1 LSARILFIK
10 HIDPLALYRYI
21 ARTHTA
27 GSSKMERKFFQLI
40 GGWVVAITIFVIGA
54 STGLLEPQT
63 QDDRY
68 CATGEPWKASG
79 DADGRPE
86 IK

>member
-1 LSARILFIK
+1 
-10 HIDPLALYRYI
+10 
-21 ARTHTA
+21 
-27 GSSKMERKFFQLI
+27 MERKFFQLI